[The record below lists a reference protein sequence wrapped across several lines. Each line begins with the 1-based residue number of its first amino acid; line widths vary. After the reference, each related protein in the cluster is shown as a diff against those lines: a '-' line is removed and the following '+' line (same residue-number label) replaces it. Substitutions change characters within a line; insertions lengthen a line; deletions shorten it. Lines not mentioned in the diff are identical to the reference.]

1 MSGSKNLKLAAL
13 MFFSLS
19 FGVLHASFAQP
30 AYGQTLKT
38 LKSQWP
44 RSARGI
50 TLSARIDVS
59 DYFNYK
65 YSDRASSYYSFK
77 ITQGY
82 EDVYG
87 YCRRSADF
95 CSALRSKIIESGPSA
110 QTVTISSNSGHG
122 DSQIWTLVSWGKF
135 SKASAIQGEKT
146 NIVCSNFIIVGTK
159 KECI

>member
-44 RSARGI
+44 RSARGT

-65 YSDRASSYYSFK
+65 YMIGRPVIIRSKSLKDTRMFTVIAEDRP
-77 ITQGY
+77 I
-82 EDVYG
+82 
-87 YCRRSADF
+87 
-95 CSALRSKIIESGPSA
+95 SALLLGQKSLRAGLLR
-110 QTVTISSNSGHG
+110 TVTISSNS
-122 DSQIWTLVSWGKF
+122 VMRF
-135 SKASAIQGEKT
+135 SNLDIGEL
-146 NIVCSNFIIVGTK
+146 G
-159 KECI
+159 